1 MNTKDLTRI
10 ALSVAFLSVC
20 SIVKI
25 PITIIPVTLQTF
37 GLLVVCGILGRKA
50 VIAVIVYI
58 LLGIIGIPV
67 FSGFGSGIGVIL
79 GPTGGF
85 IIGFI
90 PMSLFVGNFYDREK
104 SMYYNF
110 GVMLIGSII
119 LYVVGVAIFCY
130 NVNMSVKEALPIVMY
145 PFVIGDLLKI
155 IVALVTLKKIPARIL
170 E

>member
-1 MNTKDLTRI
+1 MNTKDLTRV

-20 SIVKI
+20 SIVRI

-37 GLLVVCGILGRKA
+37 GLMIVCGILGRKA
-50 VIAVIVYI
+50 VIAVVVYI

-67 FSGFGSGIGVIL
+67 FSGFGSGLGVIL

-90 PMSLFVGNFYDREK
+90 PMSLFVGRFYNRK
-104 SMYYNF
+104 KNIYYNL
-110 GVMLIGSII
+110 GVMVVGSLI

-130 NVNMSVKEALPIVMY
+130 NVNMSVSEALPIVMY
-145 PFVIGDLLKI
+145 PFVVGDLLKI
-155 IVALVTLKKIPARIL
+155 IVALVTLEKIPAKIL

>member
-37 GLLVVCGILGRKA
+37 GLLVMCGILGRKS

-67 FSGFGSGIGVIL
+67 FSGFGSGFGVIL

-90 PMSLFVGNFYDREK
+90 PMSLFVGRFYNREK
-104 SMYYNF
+104 NIYYNF
-110 GVMLIGSII
+110 GVMVIGSLI

-130 NVNMSVKEALPIVMY
+130 NTNMGVAEALPIVMY
-145 PFVIGDLLKI
+145 PFIIGDLLKI
-155 IVALVTLKKIPARIL
+155 IVALLTLEKIPARIF